1 MEKGCFGLEQLV
13 NVIALKFWTNCHPLP
28 LGFETVKSGCY
39 RDSYGEW
46 LTPGRLGPSII
57 GVMPCMASGF
67 NGYWGNLGRGL
78 VLYIWVF
85 IGSALFILPM
95 SVLEVA
101 HRFLGTSIKLGDF
114 CWNSPSISRPKH
126 NKSSPGLSGNS
137 KVRSPLEAKPI
148 SLFDL

>member
-1 MEKGCFGLEQLV
+1 
-13 NVIALKFWTNCHPLP
+13 
-28 LGFETVKSGCY
+28 
-39 RDSYGEW
+39 
-46 LTPGRLGPSII
+46 
-57 GVMPCMASGF
+57 
-67 NGYWGNLGRGL
+67 
-78 VLYIWVF
+78 
-85 IGSALFILPM
+85 M

-148 SLFDL
+148 SLFDLERRSLLHRLTGTIPQSKKECFSVKGPKVIFTD